1 MASQRDTANRI
12 GSVKNIQKI
21 TSAMQM
27 VAAAR
32 LRKAEQ
38 RIEALRPYADTISRM
53 TRQAAAAAGNVPQ
66 LPILNEHERV
76 DNVGLLLVTGD
87 RGLAGA
93 FNSQIIRAGIRTR
106 QELADEDKQTTFY
119 AVGRRGD
126 SSLNFRNLAPK
137 NSYIGFTDRPAY
149 SDARN
154 IAEELMA
161 AYVDGELDQVDII
174 YNSYISPLTQIV
186 TRQRILPLQEAAIL
200 EGGLDEIKAGHAALL
215 HGGDEGPGD
224 PEVTG
229 GSRAL
234 WLYEPDPEELLKR
247 LIPDFV
253 EITVFRA
260 LLESAAS
267 ELGARMTAMRSASD
281 NAGEMIEHLTLE
293 MNRQRQAAIT
303 QEILEV
309 VGGAEGL

>member
-38 RIEALRPYADTISRM
+38 RIQALRPYADTISKM
-53 TRQAAAAAGNVPQ
+53 TRQAAEAAGNVPQ
-66 LPILNEHERV
+66 LPILNEHEEEK
-76 DNVGLLLVTGD
+76 NVGLVLIAGD
-87 RGLAGA
+87 RGLAGS
-93 FNSQIIRAGIRTR
+93 FNSQIIRSGLRR
-106 QELADEDKQTTFY
+106 YEELREEGKDVTLY
-119 AVGRRGD
+119 AVGRRID
-126 SSLNFRNLAPK
+126 SSLNFRNLAVK
-137 NSYIGFTDRPAY
+137 GAYTGFTDRPAY

-154 IAEELMA
+154 IGEELIA
-161 AYVDGELDQVDII
+161 DYVDGKIDAVNII
-174 YNSYISPLTQIV
+174 YNSYVSPLTQVV
-186 TRQRILPLQEAAIL
+186 TRQRILPLQQAAIL
-200 EGGLDEIKAGHAALL
+200 EGGLSENFDAGETDDADESVEGSAGH
-215 HGGDEGPGD
+215 
-224 PEVTG
+224 
-229 GSRAL
+229 AL
-234 WLYEPDPEELLKR
+234 WLYEPEPEELLKR

-253 EITVFRA
+253 EITIFRA

-267 ELGARMTAMRSASD
+267 EMGAKMTAMQSASD
-281 NAGEMIEHLTLE
+281 NAGEMIKNLTLE

-309 VGGAEGL
+309 VGGAEGV

>member
-38 RIEALRPYADTISRM
+38 RIAALRPYADTISRM
-53 TRQAAAAAGNVPQ
+53 TRQAADAAGNVPQ
-66 LPILNEHERV
+66 LPILNEHDSV

-93 FNSQIIRAGIRTR
+93 FNSQIIRSGVRARA
-106 QELADEDKQTTFY
+106 ELAVGGQETTFY

-126 SSLNFRNLAPK
+126 SSLNFRKLAPK
-137 NSYIGFTDRPAY
+137 SSYTGFTDRPGFA
-149 SDARN
+149 DARH
-154 IAEELMA
+154 IASELMA
-161 AYVDGELDQVDII
+161 SYIDGELDQVDMI
-174 YNSYISPLTQIV
+174 YNSYISPLTQVV
-186 TRQRILPLQEAAIL
+186 TRQRILPLQQAAIL
-200 EGGLDEIKAGHAALL
+200 EGGVTEDAAGREAAE
-215 HGGDEGPGD
+215 DEGD
-224 PEVTG
+224 VTA
-229 GSRAL
+229 SRAL

-281 NAGEMIEHLTLE
+281 NAGEMIQNLTLE

-309 VGGAEGL
+309 VGGAEGV

>member
-1 MASQRDTANRI
+1 VASQRDTANRI

-38 RIEALRPYADTISRM
+38 RIAALRPYADTISRM
-53 TRQAAAAAGNVPQ
+53 TRQAADAAGNVPQ
-66 LPILNEHERV
+66 LPILNEHESV

-93 FNSQIIRAGIRTR
+93 FNSQIIRAGVRAR
-106 QELADEDKQTTFY
+106 AELAAGDQETTFY

-126 SSLNFRNLAPK
+126 SSLNFRKLTPK
-137 NSYIGFTDRPAY
+137 NSYIGFTDRPAFA
-149 SDARN
+149 DARH
-154 IAEELMA
+154 IASELMA
-161 AYVDGELDQVDII
+161 SYIDGELDQVDMI
-174 YNSYISPLTQIV
+174 YNSYISPLTQVV
-186 TRQRILPLQEAAIL
+186 TRQRILPLQQAAIL
-200 EGGLDEIKAGHAALL
+200 EGGVGEDHEGREAAEDEQDVAS
-215 HGGDEGPGD
+215 
-224 PEVTG
+224 
-229 GSRAL
+229 SRAL
-234 WLYEPDPEELLKR
+234 WLYEPEPEELLKS

-281 NAGEMIEHLTLE
+281 NAGEMIQNLTLQ

-309 VGGAEGL
+309 VGGAEGV

>member
-38 RIEALRPYADTISRM
+38 RIAALRPYADTISRM
-53 TRQAAAAAGNVPQ
+53 TRQAAEAAGNVPQ
-66 LPILNEHERV
+66 LPILNEHDSV
-76 DNVGLLLVTGD
+76 DSVGLLLVTGD

-93 FNSQIIRAGIRTR
+93 FNSQIIRSGVRARS
-106 QELADEDKQTTFY
+106 ELADDGQSTTFY

-137 NSYIGFTDRPAY
+137 NSYIGFTDKPAY
-149 SDARN
+149 ADARN

-161 AYVDGELDQVDII
+161 SYIDGELDQVDMI
-174 YNSYISPLTQIV
+174 YNSYVSPLTQVV
-186 TRQRILPLQEAAIL
+186 TRQRILPLQQASIL
-200 EGGLDEIKAGHAALL
+200 EGGLAEDPDAVEAGEDEA
-215 HGGDEGPGD
+215 
-224 PEVTG
+224 EVTA
-229 GSRAL
+229 SRAL

-281 NAGEMIEHLTLE
+281 NAGEMIQNLTLE

-309 VGGAEGL
+309 VGGAEGV